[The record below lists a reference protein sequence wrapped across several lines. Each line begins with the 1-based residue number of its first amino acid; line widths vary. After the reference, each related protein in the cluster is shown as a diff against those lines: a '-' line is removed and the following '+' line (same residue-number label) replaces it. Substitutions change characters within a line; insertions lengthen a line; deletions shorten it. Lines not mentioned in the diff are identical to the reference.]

1 MNHEIK
7 TKWLAALRSGDY
19 RKSVHVLKRYFKH
32 VPARYCCMGVLCD
45 IIKEDHPH
53 AQELIEQKV
62 ASSMFGNSKMS
73 KFALLDQETLSYTGV
88 EMQQQRRLTTMNDKG
103 ASFLTIAK
111 YIEKY
116 V

>member
-7 TKWLAALRSGDY
+7 TKWLAALRSGEY
-19 RKSVHVLKRYFKH
+19 RKSVHVLKRYFKN

-53 AQELIEQKV
+53 AQELIEQKTDNH
-62 ASSMFGNSKMS
+62 FGSDKMS
-73 KFALLDQETLSYTGV
+73 KFAMLDQETLSYTGV
-88 EMQQQRRLTTMNDKG
+88 EMGEQRRLTTMNDKG